1 MSGSISPEA
10 RGLKP
15 LRLQTSFQRPSSAVD
30 NGTPT
35 APPRTNTGSTNN
47 FQTPPTANGTPETRF
62 QNQNSTA
69 HQRFVLTDP
78 LAFRYLE
85 DDLTTKVIE
94 RRAELRGYECYIVEQ
109 WTTSRSH
116 PTFTITT
123 YTGDLSHTVV
133 VGVLSVPT
141 DERAWS
147 PRLRVYFKA
156 LNQYH
161 ARRRETSLGIL
172 MVTNLSGFPSSLT
185 VIAVPD
191 GDLKAHRPDFF
202 VNEDLKRLNCSGRV
216 GLTLTPPSAATV
228 AKFHQL
234 YRTSDKNE
242 IYHSVIELVKLCQ
255 SALMLF
261 DKLEIDYADGLLCD
275 VTERAINDWWLEIGS
290 SYFNIEP
297 HDGIL
302 GPTTVASLL
311 GLLMG
316 ARNRLHSVGAPV
328 GKDAFDVEVMKKGI
342 GAFQKQ
348 QRLVRSRR
356 LDRKTLD
363 RLHRATAKAA
373 NSEGYW
379 GVPKAVKSTV
389 AELSGKGGEMVM
401 DVVGRRDRAGI
412 AEIETCE
419 IERFVQLVYGERP
432 RWLWYGKPLKK
443 SAHKGVVGQPLRVGD
458 EALGVTGKDLVFAQ
472 DNQGGYTWTAK
483 KSTVDGMPGAPSRRQ
498 ADQEEEL
505 EEQEGDQEG
514 EDGIKGALKR
524 TSGFKEARSGLD
536 RFKGAVGLGSGHHG
550 HSHKHTASR
559 DVALKDSAKYKEGS
573 PQTPRSP
580 LSPRLPQ
587 SPIEESPATPAN
599 GQIARPPIRRA
610 RSSPVSNASNPHS
623 PVKERMEQRFPTESI
638 PEHQD
643 FAPDAAPAY
652 AASFRQVGTKTSRES
667 FQPPPSYM
675 SREPNGDRAWNAAT
689 SDQGSENVTIDAP
702 SVAGGSVYNTEGED
716 VTEGTDAEKDV
727 ERDDGR
733 LLKRT
738 NSDSQFVTTRLQSRS
753 VEGYPRHLS
762 FSLAEES
769 VLIWEDIVDSERDT
783 HTNNTRGQMMDE
795 EFIAKESRHL
805 RKLIYDLETTTTPFT
820 QSQLETLHTL
830 LSTLASDQQ
839 TLESLY
845 HPHEDHLQSLRTASE
860 DVLRAEKERLD
871 ESLKGIETLAAK
883 LEYEVNGLKGRVE
896 DVDAGVGD
904 FEKGVGRVEER
915 VGELERDAAKAEQG
929 WNCAIQ

>member
-1 MSGSISPEA
+1 MSGSVSPEA

-30 NGTPT
+30 SGTPI

-47 FQTPPTANGTPETRF
+47 FQTPPTANGTPEAKF
-62 QNQNSTA
+62 QNQNSAA

-85 DDLTTKVIE
+85 DDPTTKVIE
-94 RRAELRGYECYIVEQ
+94 RRAELQGYECYIVEQ

-123 YTGDLSHTVV
+123 YTGDLSHSVI

-161 ARRRETSLGIL
+161 ARRRETPLGIL

-191 GDLKAHRPDFF
+191 GDLRTHRSDFF

-242 IYHSVIELVKLCQ
+242 IYNSVIELVKLCQ

-302 GPTTVASLL
+302 GPTTVAGLL
-311 GLLMG
+311 GLFMG

-328 GKDAFDVEVMKKGI
+328 GKDAFDVVAMKKGI

-419 IERFVQLVYGERP
+419 IERFVQLVFGERP

-443 SAHKGVVGQPLRVGD
+443 SSHKAVVGEPLRVG
-458 EALGVTGKDLVFAQ
+458 EESTGKNLVFAQ
-472 DNQGGYTWTAK
+472 DDQGGYTWTAK
-483 KSTVDGMPGAPSRRQ
+483 KSTVDGMSGAPSRRK
-498 ADQEEEL
+498 AEQEEDL
-505 EEQEGDQEG
+505 EEQEGDEEG
-514 EDGIKGALKR
+514 EDGIRGVLKR
-524 TSGFKEARSGLD
+524 SSGFKEAKSGLD

-550 HSHKHTASR
+550 HSHKHTTSR
-559 DVALKDSAKYKEGS
+559 DVALRDSAKDREDS

-587 SPIEESPATPAN
+587 SPAEELLATPAN
-599 GQIARPPIRRA
+599 GKITRPPMRRA
-610 RSSPVSNASNPHS
+610 RSSPVSTASNPHS
-623 PVKERMEQRFPTESI
+623 PIKERAEQRFPAEPI
-638 PEHQD
+638 PEHQG

-652 AASFRQVGTKTSRES
+652 AASFRQVATNTSKES

-689 SDQGSENVTIDAP
+689 SDQGSEVVTLDAP
-702 SVAGGSVYNTEGED
+702 SIAGGSVYNSEGED
-716 VTEGTDAEKDV
+716 EAVGTDPEKDPG
-727 ERDDGR
+727 RDDSR

-738 NSDSQFVTTRLQSRS
+738 NSDSHFVITRLQARS

-769 VLIWEDIVDSERDT
+769 VLIWEDLVDSERDPY
-783 HTNNTRGQMMDE
+783 TNNTRGQMMDE

-805 RKLIYDLETTTTPFT
+805 RRLISNLENTTTPFT
-820 QSQLETLHTL
+820 QSQLETLHVL

-845 HPHEDHLQSLRTASE
+845 HPHEDHLHSLRTASE
-860 DVLRAEKERLD
+860 EVLRADKERLD
-871 ESLKGIETLAAK
+871 EGLKGIETLAAK
-883 LEYEVNGLKGRVE
+883 LEYEVNGLKGRIE
-896 DVDAGVGD
+896 DVDGGVGD
-904 FEKGVGRVEER
+904 FEKGVGSVEER
-915 VGELERDAAKAEQG
+915 VGDLEKDAAKAEQG
-929 WNCAIQ
+929 WNCAVQ

>member
-1 MSGSISPEA
+1 
-10 RGLKP
+10 
-15 LRLQTSFQRPSSAVD
+15 
-30 NGTPT
+30 
-35 APPRTNTGSTNN
+35 
-47 FQTPPTANGTPETRF
+47 
-62 QNQNSTA
+62 
-69 HQRFVLTDP
+69 
-78 LAFRYLE
+78 
-85 DDLTTKVIE
+85 
-94 RRAELRGYECYIVEQ
+94 
-109 WTTSRSH
+109 
-116 PTFTITT
+116 
-123 YTGDLSHTVV
+123 
-133 VGVLSVPT
+133 
-141 DERAWS
+141 
-147 PRLRVYFKA
+147 
-156 LNQYH
+156 
-161 ARRRETSLGIL
+161 

-191 GDLKAHRPDFF
+191 GDLKAHRSDFF

-242 IYHSVIELVKLCQ
+242 IYNSVIQLVKLCQ

-302 GPTTVASLL
+302 GPTTVAGLL

-328 GKDAFDVEVMKKGI
+328 GKDAFDVEPMKKGI

-373 NSEGYW
+373 NSDGYW

-443 SAHKGVVGQPLRVGD
+443 STNKGAVGQPLRVGE
-458 EALGVTGKDLVFAQ
+458 EALGVTGKNLVFAQ
-472 DNQGGYTWTAK
+472 DDQGGYTWTSK

-498 ADQEEEL
+498 AEQEEEL

-514 EDGIKGALKR
+514 EDGIKGVLKR
-524 TSGFKEARSGLD
+524 TSGFKEAKSGLD

-559 DVALKDSAKYKEGS
+559 DVALKDSAKYKEDS

-599 GQIARPPIRRA
+599 GKITRPPIRRA
-610 RSSPVSNASNPHS
+610 RSSPISSVSNPHS
-623 PVKERMEQRFPTESI
+623 PVKERVEQRFPTESI

-652 AASFRQVGTKTSRES
+652 AASFRQVGINTSKES
-667 FQPPPSYM
+667 VQPPPSYM

-702 SVAGGSVYNTEGED
+702 SVAGGSAYNTEGEEAA
-716 VTEGTDAEKDV
+716 EGTDAEKDA
-727 ERDDGR
+727 ERDDSR

-738 NSDSQFVTTRLQSRS
+738 NSDSQFVITRLQSRS

-769 VLIWEDIVDSERDT
+769 VLIWEDIVDSERDPY
-783 HTNNTRGQMMDE
+783 TNNTRGQMMDE

-830 LSTLASDQQ
+830 LSTLALDQQ

-845 HPHEDHLQSLRTASE
+845 HPNEDHLQSLRTASE
-860 DVLRAEKERLD
+860 DILRAEKERLD

-915 VGELERDAAKAEQG
+915 VGELEKDAAKAEQG
-929 WNCAIQ
+929 WNCAVQ